1 MKQLTTISLVLLLGT
16 LLTAC
21 GSRVDIPPAS
31 VGKIIT
37 KAGYQD
43 GLIGTS
49 KIRLD
54 PCFMYCDKLALLQT
68 ADRSTNED
76 LTIFM
81 PKDKLEMRISIR
93 TTLSIDT
100 RKADE
105 LFNVI
110 VPQKTVNQKI
120 VTIPWDTIY
129 QTYAQQIILINTREY
144 LSKFSI
150 AEVASSMEQVNNEL
164 GAIIQEQLLQKT
176 PFMVR
181 NVGIVSVKYPDIITA
196 AQENAAQRRE
206 QIQQEEAQLQISQVR
221 LERELQEARL
231 QRQIDFEKAE
241 GEAAAQ
247 KIQREVV
254 DARVL
259 QLRKLEN
266 ERMWIEKWSGTLP
279 QTVMGDAVPMVN
291 LGAK

>member
-1 MKQLTTISLVLLLGT
+1 MKLYATLLLSI

-21 GSRVDIPPAS
+21 GARVEVPPAN

-37 KAGYQD
+37 KTGYQD

-49 KIRLD
+49 KFRLD
-54 PCFMYCDKLALLQT
+54 PCLIYCDRLALLQV

-81 PKDKLEMRISIR
+81 PKDKLEMRVSVR
-93 TTLSIDT
+93 TTLSIDR
-100 RKADE
+100 RKADA
-105 LFNVI
+105 LFDAI
-110 VPQKTVNQKI
+110 VPERLGSRLD
-120 VTIPWDTIY
+120 TIPWDNIY
-129 QTYAQQIILINTREY
+129 KTYAQQIILINTREY

-150 AEVASSMEQVNNEL
+150 AEVASNMEEVNSSL
-164 GAIIQEQLLQKT
+164 GVLIQNQLTEKT
-176 PFMVR
+176 PFVVR
-181 NVGIVSVKYPDIITA
+181 NVGIVSVRYPDIITA
-196 AQENAAQRRE
+196 AQENAAKRRE
-206 QIQQEEAQLQISQVR
+206 EIQQEEAQLQISQVR

-254 DARVL
+254 DSRVL
-259 QLRKLEN
+259 ELRRLEN
-266 ERMWIEKWSGTLP
+266 ERLWIEKWQGQLP
-279 QTVMGDAVPMVN
+279 HTVLGDAVPMVN
-291 LGAK
+291 VSK

>member
-1 MKQLTTISLVLLLGT
+1 MKLYTTLLLT
-16 LLTAC
+16 FLLTAC
-21 GSRVDIPPAS
+21 GVRVEVPPAN

-37 KAGYQD
+37 KTGYQD

-49 KIRLD
+49 KFRLD
-54 PCFMYCDKLALLQT
+54 PCLIYCDRLALLQV

-81 PKDKLEMRISIR
+81 PKDKLEMRVSIR

-110 VPQKTVNQKI
+110 VPTPTNDSNIVN
-120 VTIPWDTIY
+120 IPWDTIY

-150 AEVASSMEQVNNEL
+150 AEVASNMEEVNSSL
-164 GAIIQEQLLQKT
+164 GVLIQNQLTEKT
-176 PFMVR
+176 PFVVR
-181 NVGIVSVKYPDIITA
+181 NVGIVSVRYPDIITA
-196 AQENAAQRRE
+196 AQENAAKRRE
-206 QIQQEEAQLQISQVR
+206 EIQQEEAQLQISQVR

-254 DARVL
+254 DSRVL
-259 QLRKLEN
+259 ELRRLEN
-266 ERMWIEKWSGTLP
+266 ERLWIEKWQGQLP
-279 QTVMGDAVPMVN
+279 HTVLGDAVPMVN
-291 LGAK
+291 VSK

>member
-1 MKQLTTISLVLLLGT
+1 MKHLLAIILAVF
-16 LLTAC
+16 LTAC
-21 GSRVDIPPAS
+21 GARVDIPPAS
-31 VGKIIT
+31 IGKIIT
-37 KAGYQD
+37 KSGYQD

-54 PCFMYCDKLALLQT
+54 FCVVYCDKLALLQT
-68 ADRSTNED
+68 ADRSTNEN

-81 PKDKLEMRISIR
+81 PKDKLEMRVSIR

-100 RKADE
+100 RKADN

-110 VPQKTVNQKI
+110 VPMPTEDDNI
-120 VTIPWDTIY
+120 VSIPWDTIY

-150 AEVASSMEQVNNEL
+150 AEVASNMEQVNNEL
-164 GAIIQEQLLQKT
+164 GAIIQEQLLEKT

-231 QRQIDFEKAE
+231 QRMIDFEKAE

-254 DARVL
+254 DSRVL
-259 QLRKLEN
+259 ELRRLEN
-266 ERMWIEKWSGTLP
+266 ERLWIEKWSGTLP
-279 QTVMGDAVPMVN
+279 YTVMGDAVPMVN
-291 LGAK
+291 LSK

>member
-1 MKQLTTISLVLLLGT
+1 MKLYATLLLT
-16 LLTAC
+16 FLLTAC
-21 GSRVDIPPAS
+21 GARVEVPPAN

-37 KAGYQD
+37 KTGYQE

-49 KIRLD
+49 KFRLD
-54 PCFMYCDKLALLQT
+54 PCLIYCDRLALLQV

-81 PKDKLEMRISIR
+81 PKDKLEMRVSIR

-100 RKADE
+100 RKADD

-110 VPQKTVNQKI
+110 VPERLGSRLDI
-120 VTIPWDTIY
+120 IPWDNIY
-129 QTYAQQIILINTREY
+129 NTYAQQIILINTREY

-150 AEVASSMEQVNNEL
+150 AEVASNMEEVNSSL
-164 GAIIQEQLLQKT
+164 GVLIQNQLTEKT
-176 PFMVR
+176 PFVVR
-181 NVGIVSVKYPDIITA
+181 NVGIVSVRYPDIITA
-196 AQENAAQRRE
+196 AQENAAKRRE
-206 QIQQEEAQLQISQVR
+206 EIQQEEAQLQISQVR

-254 DARVL
+254 DSRVL
-259 QLRKLEN
+259 ELRRLEN
-266 ERMWIEKWSGTLP
+266 ERLWIEKWQGQLP
-279 QTVMGDAVPMVN
+279 HTVLGDAVPMVN
-291 LGAK
+291 VSK